1 MAKYLLTGI
10 DDEQWRI
17 FKAGCDMQGIT
28 IKEAFLD
35 YIDISIST
43 IKKMPQYSKIEHLI
57 KKDGGKKK

>member
-10 DDEQWRI
+10 NDEQWRL
-17 FKAGCDMQGIT
+17 FKAGCDIQGIT

-35 YIDISIST
+35 YIDIVVGT
-43 IKKMPQYSKIEHLI
+43 FRKHPEYSKLEHLI